1 MSEPPS
7 SDVMTIPV
15 LRTIAR
21 GCREA
26 FRHGLVYTVY
36 AVAWA
41 IIAVLVYLPATL
53 PIDAL
58 SAQFSALAVY
68 YAASYLPTVVMLV
81 GYAVIFVAVN
91 RAIVLLEIPAWR
103 KALRVGGRELR
114 VFGFNLVFLAVC
126 YLEVA
131 ILGIFV
137 QLIGGPYGI
146 DAEVLFDSGLI
157 SHFTETVI
165 WGLLICATLTPFF
178 GLAFSLAAIDTTSR
192 MFRRSFVWSRGHR
205 WRLGAIGF
213 LSALPVQIA
222 VYAPFFIW
230 ADWNDAVGR
239 CVLIG
244 VSALIYLWGAAIRAG
259 AFGWAFRV
267 IADAQHGPTYEV
279 FD

>member
-1 MSEPPS
+1 MSETPS
-7 SDVMTIPV
+7 GDVMTIPV
-15 LRTIAR
+15 LPTIAR
-21 GCREA
+21 GCHEA

-41 IIAVLVYLPATL
+41 TIAVLVYLPAVL

-58 SAQFSALAVY
+58 HTDIAAFVFY
-68 YAASYLPTVVMLV
+68 YAASYLPMVVMQV

-91 RAIVLLEIPAWR
+91 RAIVLLEAPASR

-114 VFGFNLVFLAVC
+114 VFGFNLVFLAIG
-126 YLEVA
+126 YLEMAV
-131 ILGIFV
+131 LGILV

-146 DAEVLFDSGLI
+146 DAEALFDRALI
-157 SHFTETVI
+157 SSFAETAI

-178 GLAFSLAAIDTTSR
+178 GLAFSFAAIDATPK

-205 WRLGAIGF
+205 WRLGAIAFISG
-213 LSALPVQIA
+213 LLVQIV
-222 VYAPFFIW
+222 VYAPFFMW

-239 CVLIG
+239 CALMG
-244 VSALIYLWGAAIRAG
+244 ASALIYLWGGAIRAG

-267 IADAQHGPTYEV
+267 IADRQHGATYEV

>member
-1 MSEPPS
+1 MSEPPH
-7 SDVMTIPV
+7 SDVSAIPV
-15 LRTIAR
+15 LATIVR
-21 GCREA
+21 GGREA
-26 FRHGLVYTVY
+26 LRHGLVYTVY

-41 IIAVLVYLPATL
+41 AIAVLVYLPAVL
-53 PIDAL
+53 PIEAL
-58 SAQFSALAVY
+58 SVQFSALAVY

-81 GYAVIFVAVN
+81 GFVVIFVAVN
-91 RAIVLLEIPAWR
+91 RAIVLPEIPTWR

-114 VFGFNLVFLAVC
+114 VLGFTLLFLAVG
-126 YLEVA
+126 YVEMAALA
-131 ILGIFV
+131 ILVQSIGHPLGIGTEPFE
-137 QLIGGPYGI
+137 
-146 DAEVLFDSGLI
+146 DGLLGN
-157 SHFTETVI
+157 FAETVI
-165 WGLLICATLTPFF
+165 WGLLISATLTPFF
-178 GLAFSLAAIDTTSR
+178 GLAFSLAAVDAPSR

-239 CVLIG
+239 CVLVG
-244 VSALIYLWGAAIRAG
+244 ASAVIYLLGAAPRAG

-267 IADAQHGPTYEV
+267 ITDGQQGSTYAV